1 MKKIILIALLLSACK
16 HTDTGLATPVQ
27 IPELPPI
34 LAKKAESLPQI
45 TDPSMGGLVVQ
56 GAEDDSEYNTVS
68 NQLNKLIDFYNCI
81 KVSINNKS
89 NAKECL
95 K

>member
-16 HTDTGLATPVQ
+16 HTDTGLAEPIQ
-27 IPELPPI
+27 IPDLPPI

-56 GAEDDSEYNTVS
+56 AAEDDSEYNTVS
-68 NQLNKLIDFYNCI
+68 KQLNKLIDFYNCI